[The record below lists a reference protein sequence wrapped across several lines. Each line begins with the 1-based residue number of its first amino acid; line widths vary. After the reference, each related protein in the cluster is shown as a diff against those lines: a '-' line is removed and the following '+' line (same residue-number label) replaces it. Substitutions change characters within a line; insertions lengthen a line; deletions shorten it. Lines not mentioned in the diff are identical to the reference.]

1 MRGKMHASV
10 RREHCAAP
18 KAMIWSLPK
27 SFFLWGQ
34 QTVTQLGSRG
44 ALMIQKKETCASS
57 VYWVAAQADQVVQGV
72 LNCHPHYA
80 T

>member
-1 MRGKMHASV
+1 M
-10 RREHCAAP
+10 
-18 KAMIWSLPK
+18 
-27 SFFLWGQ
+27 
-34 QTVTQLGSRG
+34 TQLGSRG